1 MRAVDMDEFVPLDT
15 RLRHPPEMFG
25 FAKLVSFV
33 LLATAPIALSTPVPA
48 ELAAAID
55 TSSHCGQYDAVNVG
69 PYTLYLDQWG
79 LGSGVTGSDCASLTS
94 LSGTTIA
101 WKAVWTFNT
110 ASGGIKSFTNINVNT
125 GLNKALSAIKTM
137 PSTWKWSQSTSSVV
151 ADVAYDLFTA
161 NNAGGAN
168 VNEIMIWLANFNA
181 GPISASYNAQGQP
194 VAVATNLSI
203 AGHTCMKEP
212 VLRLQRLEQCLLFP
226 SDQRNDHQ
234 LQRRF
239 EPLLQV
245 PHGKPG
251 PQYIA
256 SSGDSPGWNGG
267 DFRVCY
273 FDDFCIQLGGELVS
287 SCRRINKMVLKLY
300 GYTHSIC
307 TRRAALIAKELSV
320 AYELVPVDIT
330 IGAQKAPEHLAR
342 HPFGLVPTIDD
353 DGFTLFES
361 RAISR
366 YLVAKYGN
374 GSTLV
379 PDTKDIQAT
388 AKFEQAMSI
397 ENNHFDPLAQSIMV
411 EKVFKAMRGL
421 APDEAKLSASI
432 DSLNAKL
439 DVYEKILSSQKYLAG
454 STLTIADLIHL
465 PWLYGLGHAKF
476 DAFTGRP
483 SVTRWYEDISARES
497 WKSVKDGA

>member
-1 MRAVDMDEFVPLDT
+1 
-15 RLRHPPEMFG
+15 
-25 FAKLVSFV
+25 
-33 LLATAPIALSTPVPA
+33 
-48 ELAAAID
+48 
-55 TSSHCGQYDAVNVG
+55 
-69 PYTLYLDQWG
+69 
-79 LGSGVTGSDCASLTS
+79 
-94 LSGTTIA
+94 
-101 WKAVWTFNT
+101 
-110 ASGGIKSFTNINVNT
+110 
-125 GLNKALSAIKTM
+125 
-137 PSTWKWSQSTSSVV
+137 
-151 ADVAYDLFTA
+151 
-161 NNAGGAN
+161 
-168 VNEIMIWLANFNA
+168 
-181 GPISASYNAQGQP
+181 
-194 VAVATNLSI
+194 
-203 AGHTCMKEP
+203 
-212 VLRLQRLEQCLLFP
+212 
-226 SDQRNDHQ
+226 
-234 LQRRF
+234 
-239 EPLLQV
+239 
-245 PHGKPG
+245 
-251 PQYIA
+251 
-256 SSGDSPGWNGG
+256 
-267 DFRVCY
+267 
-273 FDDFCIQLGGELVS
+273 
-287 SCRRINKMVLKLY
+287 MVLKLY

-342 HPFGLVPTIDD
+342 HPFGLVPTIDS
-353 DGFTLFES
+353 GYL
-361 RAISR
+361 R

-411 EKVFKAMRGL
+411 EKVFKAIRGL
-421 APDEAKLSASI
+421 APDEATLSASI

-454 STLTIADLIHL
+454 STVTIADLIHL

>member
-203 AGHTCMKEP
+203 AGHTWNLYFGSNGSNNVYSFLP
-212 VLRLQRLEQCLLFP
+212 TSGTITSF
-226 SDQRNDHQ
+226 
-234 LQRRF
+234 
-239 EPLLQV
+239 
-245 PHGKPG
+245 
-251 PQYIA
+251 
-256 SSGDSPGWNGG
+256 SGDLN
-267 DFRVCY
+267 
-273 FDDFCIQLGGELVS
+273 
-287 SCRRINKMVLKLY
+287 
-300 GYTHSIC
+300 
-307 TRRAALIAKELSV
+307 
-320 AYELVPVDIT
+320 
-330 IGAQKAPEHLAR
+330 
-342 HPFGLVPTIDD
+342 
-353 DGFTLFES
+353 LFFK
-361 RAISR
+361 
-366 YLVAKYGN
+366 YL
-374 GSTLV
+374 
-379 PDTKDIQAT
+379 T
-388 AKFEQAMSI
+388 A
-397 ENNHFDPLAQSIMV
+397 N
-411 EKVFKAMRGL
+411 RGL
-421 APDEAKLSASI
+421 STSQVLVTAQGGTEATSGSA
-432 DSLNAKL
+432 
-439 DVYEKILSSQKYLAG
+439 
-454 STLTIADLIHL
+454 TLTTS
-465 PWLYGLGHAKF
+465 
-476 DAFTGRP
+476 AF
-483 SVTRWYEDISARES
+483 SLV
-497 WKSVKDGA
+497 VN